1 MIFDSKPDGTPT
13 LRKATDMGLEL
24 ISMTTGT
31 VLVSF
36 VVVSVFTVVSL
47 CLAYAS
53 SAEFG

>member
-13 LRKATDMGLEL
+13 IRKATDMGLEL